1 MSYVFRWSS
10 SYEPDQK
17 RDEEDEEEDDDTSDD
32 LNRYQD
38 Y

>member
-17 RDEEDEEEDDDTSDD
+17 RDEEDEEDDDTSDD